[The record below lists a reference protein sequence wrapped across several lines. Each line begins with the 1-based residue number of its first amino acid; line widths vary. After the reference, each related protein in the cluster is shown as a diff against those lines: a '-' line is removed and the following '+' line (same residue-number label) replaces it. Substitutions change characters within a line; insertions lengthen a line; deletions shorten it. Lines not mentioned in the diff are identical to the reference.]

1 MLVSSALAT
10 KFLRLTN
17 SPFYEFNCKIET
29 ISRAV
34 TVIEAKEVGDI
45 AIWII
50 IFEYFNGIDIK
61 EINSMKTKITTC

>member
-1 MLVSSALAT
+1 MKLI
-10 KFLRLTN
+10 LT
-17 SPFYEFNCKIET
+17 SVVLSLEGDEVPGVVLHP
-29 ISRAV
+29 R
-34 TVIEAKEVGDI
+34 EAKEVGDI